1 MIYPLIVLAVALVFA
16 VILFRQYLSRRR
28 HYQLVWTF
36 SLALGALAALFFIL
50 FLATDRNETYFKLYY
65 ICGGLLMAAYLGLGE
80 IYLLAPRRWANGTAI
95 AVVLLS
101 LLGLALILGASASS
115 AALHASNVEAGTHI
129 ISGPSVAVIAVLNSF
144 GALAVIGGALWSAWN
159 VWRRSGPVRFLASNA
174 LIASGTILA
183 SLAGTLAR
191 LTGNGGAFWALLA
204 VGFVVLFAGF
214 ILTTRGPARKPVA
227 SPQRV
232 PVG

>member
-1 MIYPLIVLAVALVFA
+1 VIYPLIVLAVAVVFA

-28 HYQLVWTF
+28 PYQLVWAV

-50 FLATDRNETYFKLYY
+50 FLATDRNEVFFKLYY

-80 IYLLAPRRWANGTAI
+80 IYLLAPRRWAHGTMI

-101 LLGLALILGASASS
+101 LLGVVLILAAAVSAS
-115 AALHASNVEAGTHI
+115 ALHASNVEAGTNI

-144 GALAVIGGALWSAWN
+144 GAVAVIGGALYSAWN
-159 VWRRSGPVRFLASNA
+159 VWRRNGPVRFLISNV
-174 LIASGTILA
+174 LIAGGTILA

-204 VGFVVLFAGF
+204 VGFVVLFGGF
-214 ILTTRGPARKPVA
+214 ILTTRGPARKPVTQQA
-227 SPQRV
+227 IPAT
-232 PVG
+232 